1 MNEPHRLPR
10 WLRRLLARRLAR
22 PAAPVPAPRRR
33 RACLYKVDRIG
44 DFVLATGALR
54 LLIEHFG
61 APECRLV
68 VSPQAAPFAA
78 AEFPEVERWT
88 APAGTSG
95 VWREMRPLRREL
107 APRWAEEEFAT
118 LVCLRHGRALHRD
131 LTLSWIHAENWRG
144 LGERPTAANFAPDN
158 RPEPAA
164 GYPAA
169 AEAPWCRELLAHR
182 LVLAAVLGRN
192 LGWEELRPQLR
203 HLRPEPGREIVLCP
217 FGGERI
223 RDYPRAAWLEAWR
236 TAVPPHAPVRVL
248 GPGTRVD
255 ELEQFAMELRT
266 AGADVIVTAD
276 AAPLE
281 FARHIAQARLV
292 LTVESAAAH
301 LAVALDK
308 PATIVMGGGHFGW
321 FAPWGASRQQ
331 RWVHHPLDC
340 YGCSWQCRRPRV
352 ECLLDLPAAAVA
364 QSISEVLPH
373 D

>member
-10 WLRRLLARRLAR
+10 WLRYLLARRLAR
-22 PAAPVPAPRRR
+22 PVAPTSMPRPRQ
-33 RACLYKVDRIG
+33 ACLYKVDRIG

-61 APECRLV
+61 APECRLI

-107 APRWAEEEFAT
+107 APRWAEEIFAT

-131 LTLSWIHAENWRG
+131 LTLSWIRAEDWRG
-144 LGERPTAANFAPDN
+144 LGERPAAANLALDN
-158 RPEPAA
+158 RPEPAT
-164 GYPAA
+164 GYPAT

-182 LVLAAVLGRN
+182 QVLSAVLGRDVR
-192 LGWEELRPQLR
+192 WEEMRPRLL
-203 HLRPEPGREIVLCP
+203 HLSSEPGPEIVLCP
-217 FGGERI
+217 FGGEPI
-223 RDYPRAAWLEAWR
+223 RDYPRTAWLEAWR
-236 TAVPPHAPVRVL
+236 MAIEPHARVRVL
-248 GPGTRVD
+248 GPGLRRS
-255 ELEQFAMELRT
+255 ELEQFATDLRAT
-266 AGADVIVTAD
+266 GADAIVTSD
-276 AAPLE
+276 APPLE
-281 FARHIAQARLV
+281 FARHVAHARRV

-308 PATIVMGGGHFGW
+308 PAMIVLGGGHYGW
-321 FAPWGASRQQ
+321 FAPWGGSSRQ

-340 YGCSWQCRRPRV
+340 YGCNWQCRRPRV
-352 ECLLDLPAAAVA
+352 ECLLDLPATAVA
-364 QSISEVLPH
+364 QSIREVLPH
-373 D
+373 A